1 MVLHLVKPYLICSYY
16 PSSPAYL
23 TCQLSKKTRGNS
35 ISSTPKSCSFNE
47 YLKGMKIYKP
57 FKFSVKNFRP
67 IDKAIPRNLIP
78 GVTIQCPIMHALIL
92 LRELLALP
100 IVAL

>member
-1 MVLHLVKPYLICSYY
+1 
-16 PSSPAYL
+16 
-23 TCQLSKKTRGNS
+23 
-35 ISSTPKSCSFNE
+35 
-47 YLKGMKIYKP
+47 MKIYKP